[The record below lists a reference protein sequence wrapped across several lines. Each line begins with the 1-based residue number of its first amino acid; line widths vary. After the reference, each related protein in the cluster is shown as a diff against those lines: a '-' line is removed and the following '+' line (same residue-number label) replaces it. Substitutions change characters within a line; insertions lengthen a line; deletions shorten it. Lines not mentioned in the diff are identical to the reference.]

1 MRDLS
6 EPQKLALI
14 AIGIFT
20 FVLWAF
26 RLVG

>member
-14 AIGIFT
+14 CILV
-20 FVLWAF
+20 FVIVLGAVVLQ
-26 RLVG
+26 R